1 MDKYCIPLIK
11 FGKKIKN
18 THNATM
24 QNTHWNDVSSSPL
37 FGSIGEFPLTIYI
50 LIVLTSKAPTGDLKG
65 GIYQSYSNRLEFTV
79 PF

>member
-1 MDKYCIPLIK
+1 MTKYAGSSK
-11 FGKKIKN
+11 
-18 THNATM
+18 
-24 QNTHWNDVSSSPL
+24 HWNDVSNSPL

-50 LIVLTSKAPTGDLKG
+50 LIALTSKNPTSDLKG